1 MSYRETHTPKTGIG
15 NLSHEYPVTRQY
27 PVPRLVTL
35 PWNGSSGRRVG
46 RVLVKPLAEDLARD
60 AQSTVCDDRRS
71 ADMGKKGKKAQAG
84 KPKKLTPKDVGKR
97 LDVVVKK
104 LKEELE
110 GADLFAPLPP
120 TEDCAICLLPMPRT
134 SKIFAQYYMSCCGN
148 EICWACYKE
157 NEESINRQNEE
168 KNDGKKVAL
177 TCPFCREPE
186 PTSDEGY
193 LRQIQ
198 ARCRKND
205 HNAFRLM
212 GQVYRKGEHGVVKDD
227 LKSLDCYIR
236 AVELGSPGACACIG
250 TRYDEGDGIAVDKE
264 RAALF
269 QRTGALRGDIYAR
282 HLIGSYEYYDL
293 GNHEIGIRHWM
304 ILAEAG
310 HQDSLNKLWDIYADL
325 KLVGRE
331 FITEKYLSFASR
343 ACHEARMEV
352 WSEEREKHRS
362 EECSSTLPPCSYDTY
377 DYRY

>member
-1 MSYRETHTPKTGIG
+1 MGGPTP
-15 NLSHEYPVTRQY
+15 TRLAL
-27 PVPRLVTL
+27 RASR
-35 PWNGSSGRRVG
+35 PWAYLALHLAPHISS
-46 RVLVKPLAEDLARD
+46 
-60 AQSTVCDDRRS
+60 ST
-71 ADMGKKGKKAQAG
+71 MGKKGKKAQAG

-134 SKIFAQYYMSCCGN
+134 SEIFAQYYMACCGN
-148 EICWACYKE
+148 TICKACYKE
-157 NEESINRQNEE
+157 NEASINKQNEE
-168 KNDGKKVAL
+168 KNAGKKVAL

-236 AVELGSPGACACIG
+236 AVELGSPGACARIG

-269 QRTGALRGDIYAR
+269 DRVGALRGEVAAR
-282 HLIGSYEYYDL
+282 YNIGCSEYYDS
-293 GNHEIGIRHWM
+293 GNHKIAICHWK
-304 ILAEAG
+304 IAAEAG
-310 HQDSLNKLWDIYADL
+310 HQLSLDALRKIYNADG
-325 KLVGRE
+325 KMPGKD
-331 FITEKYLSFASR
+331 FITKEYLESIYR
-343 ACHEARMEV
+343 AGHAAQMEV
-352 WSEEREKHRS
+352 KTEEREKHRS
-362 EECSSTLPPCSYDTY
+362 EE
-377 DYRY
+377 